1 MLFDSSALFKA
12 DNSSDQLDPAAKK
25 LQDGIKRTLSGTN
38 LADDMLGDPD
48 AIKKNDEKQREE
60 IDKEMKAYLNPHDR
74 FAQRM
79 KASMGKKGDGDD
91 AEHMLDQNGQIQ
103 NVSTMSP
110 MATDSK

>member
-25 LQDGIKRTLSGTN
+25 LQDGIKRTLSETN
-38 LADDMLGDPD
+38 LAEDMLGDPD

-110 MATDSK
+110 MVSDSK